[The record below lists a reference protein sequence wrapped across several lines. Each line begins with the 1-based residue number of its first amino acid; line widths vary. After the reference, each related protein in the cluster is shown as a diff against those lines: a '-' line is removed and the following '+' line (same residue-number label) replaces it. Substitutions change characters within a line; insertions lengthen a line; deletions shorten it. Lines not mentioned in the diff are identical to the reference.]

1 MKIGYA
7 CINNTLKAEGITT
20 NRGMIKKTFMS
31 KGLPYAS
38 ELAVQ
43 NVRDLYTVME
53 WNVENGVEAFRISS
67 CLFPWMSEYEITTL
81 KDWPEINEIL
91 NDIGQLAIA
100 NNMRLS
106 FHPGQ
111 FNILCSPKQQVIE
124 NTIRELDQ
132 HAFILDMMGLPCNQ
146 THKVNIHI
154 GGAYG
159 DKDAAMDRWIENFKR
174 LSDSAKKRLTIENDD
189 KPNMYAVED
198 LAYVHIRTGVPIV
211 FDFHHHDCH
220 PGQLSKEDA
229 LRKAL
234 VTWPDGI
241 TPMTHFSSSRKLH
254 EDASVKNVAHAD
266 YLYSQ
271 IPHTEDLEFDV
282 MLEAKAKEAALDK
295 YKKDYLNEV
304 VI

>member
-7 CINNTLKAEGITT
+7 CINNALKEEGITT
-20 NRGMIKKTFMS
+20 NRGMIKKTFLS
-31 KGLPYAS
+31 KGIKYAS

-53 WNVENGVEAFRISS
+53 WNVENGIKAFRMTS
-67 CLFPWMSEYEITTL
+67 CLFPWMSEYTL
-81 KDWPEINEIL
+81 TDLRDWPEITEIL
-91 NDIGQLAIA
+91 KDIGQIAIS
-100 NNMRLS
+100 NDMRLS

-124 NTIRELDQ
+124 NTIKELNQ
-132 HAFILDMMGLPCNQ
+132 HAFILDTMGLPCNQ

-159 DKDAAMDRWIENFKR
+159 DKNAAMDRWIENFKR

-198 LAYVHIRTGVPIV
+198 LVYVHLRTGVPIV

-220 PGQLSKEDA
+220 PGQLCKEDA
-229 LRKAL
+229 LKAAL
-234 VTWPDGI
+234 ATWPDGI

-266 YLYSQ
+266 YLYDE
-271 IPHTEDLEFDV
+271 IPYTCNHEFDV
-282 MLEAKAKEAALDK
+282 MLEAKAKEAALNK
-295 YKKDYLNEV
+295 YIKDYLNEI